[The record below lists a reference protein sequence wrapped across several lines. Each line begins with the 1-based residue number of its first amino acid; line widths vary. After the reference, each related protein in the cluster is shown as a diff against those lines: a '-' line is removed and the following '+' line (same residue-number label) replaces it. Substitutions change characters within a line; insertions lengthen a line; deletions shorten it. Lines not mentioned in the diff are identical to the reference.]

1 MNKFNVSG
9 YFGSEEHIEN
19 AKKAS
24 ILGIEKIQELKKERI
39 DEYNSNPKLCKYCN
53 EPLQYGDNRKIF
65 CNSSCAASYNNK
77 HKTKGNR
84 RSKLE
89 MFIEQKLKLLYPNLE
104 ILFNDKL
111 TIGSELDIYIPSL
124 KLAFELNGI
133 YHFEPIHGSKK
144 LESIHKNDINKFES
158 CQKNLISLCVIDTS
172 KQTYFK
178 ESTSK
183 IYLDIIIDIITSLL

>member
-1 MNKFNVSG
+1 MHIVIKKYRELYHLQEKKGIYFKNV
-9 YFGSEEHIEN
+9 
-19 AKKAS
+19 
-24 ILGIEKIQELKKERI
+24 
-39 DEYNSNPKLCKYCN
+39 
-53 EPLQYGDNRKIF
+53 F